1 MQLDRFPRRGRA
13 VVLGVVAALA
23 LAACGGDDD
32 GAEDAT
38 TTAVGVA
45 TSEAPDTTGGVTPS
59 GAPDTSGAATSE
71 DSAPAGGGGEEVVI
85 GAVLEPSNLDL
96 VTQAGAAL
104 DQILLDNVYETL
116 LTATDDGS
124 VEAGLTELPE
134 VSEDGLIYTFTIP
147 EGVNFHSGEAL
158 TAADVVWSLDA
169 QRAEGANQAA
179 RLASIVSVEAPDDQT
194 VVVTL
199 SEPDSGLLYTFTRR
213 AGAVLQADATDL
225 ETTANGTGPFRF
237 EERNLGSSITL
248 VRNDDYHGDA
258 PSVSGVT
265 FLYFTDPNAA
275 VNAFTTG
282 DVDILTGVRSELV
295 APLAENPDYVVNE
308 GSSNGEFTLGF
319 NNARAPF
326 TDPAV
331 RLAIRQAIDKEGV
344 LELFSGYGTVIGGP
358 VPPSDPWY
366 EDLTGVAPYD
376 PAAAEAAIEAAGAAG
391 TPLTLVYPNIYP
403 TYAAEYVASQLGE
416 VGLDVT
422 VELIEFPAWLERVF
436 TNKDYDMTV
445 VLHVEPRDI
454 GNYAN
459 PDYYWNYDSPEVQ
472 QLIADAKVA
481 LDPAESDELLRQA
494 ARLISE
500 ESPVDWLLLGAD
512 LTVSTPDVTGYPTN
526 DTASRF
532 DASAITL
539 PT

>member
-1 MQLDRFPRRGRA
+1 MQLDRFPRRRRA

-32 GAEDAT
+32 GGAEDAT
-38 TTAVGVA
+38 TTAAGVA
-45 TSEAPDTTGGVTPS
+45 TSEAPDTTGAVTPS
-59 GAPDTSGAATSE
+59 GAPDTAADTSSAG
-71 DSAPAGGGGEEVVI
+71 SAPAGGGGEEVVV
-85 GAVLEPSNLDL
+85 GAVLEPTNLDL

-104 DQILLDNVYETL
+104 DQVLLDNVYETL

-134 VSEDGLIYTFTIP
+134 ISEDGLTYTFTIP
-147 EGVNFHSGEAL
+147 EGVTFHSGEPL

-169 QRAEGANQAA
+169 QRAEGANQAE
-179 RLASIVSVEAPDDQT
+179 RLASIDTVEAPDEQT

-199 SEPDSGLLYTFTRR
+199 SEPDSGLLYTLTRR

-237 EERNLGSSITL
+237 EERNVGSSITL
-248 VRNDDYHGDA
+248 MRNDDYHGDA

-308 GSSNGEFTLGF
+308 GSTNGEFTLGF
-319 NNARAPF
+319 NNDRAPVHR
-326 TDPAV
+326 PG
-331 RLAIRQAIDKEGV
+331 RPPGHPPGHRQGGRA
-344 LELFSGYGTVIGGP
+344 ELFNGYGTVIGGP

-366 EDLTGVAPYD
+366 EDLTDVAPYD
-376 PAAAEAAIEAAGAAG
+376 PAAAEAAIEDAGAAG

-403 TYAAEYVASQLGE
+403 TYVAEYVASQLAD

-422 VELIEFPAWLERVF
+422 VELIEFPAWLEQVF

-459 PDYYWNYDSPEVQ
+459 PDYYWKYDSPEVQ
-472 QLIADAKVA
+472 QLIDDAKVDA
-481 LDPAESDELLRQA
+481 RPGRVRRAAAAGGPADLRGVA
-494 ARLISE
+494 GRLAPARLR
-500 ESPVDWLLLGAD
+500 PHRVHAR
-512 LTVSTPDVTGYPTN
+512 T
-526 DTASRF
+526 
-532 DASAITL
+532 
-539 PT
+539 